1 MAFHKLSFTY
11 METFSILKSLLEAD
25 RSIRR
30 FDHSRP
36 IGDDTLRKLVD
47 LTRYC
52 ASGRN
57 LQPLRYRIVST
68 EAECEAI
75 YPLLAWAG
83 YYKDWDGP
91 APAERPTAYLVQCLD
106 TQLTNNCLCDD
117 GLQLQAITL
126 GATALG
132 IGGCIIKSFRKK
144 ELTERLHLPSN
155 LEPLYVLALGYPSE
169 TARIVP
175 LPADGDIRYFRD
187 SSDIQSVP
195 KRPLPDLL
203 ID

>member
-68 EAECEAI
+68 EAECVAL

-91 APAERPTAYLVQCLD
+91 TPAERPTAYLVQCLD

-144 ELTERLHLPSN
+144 ELTERLRLPSN

-175 LPADGDIRYFRD
+175 LPADGDIRYYRD